1 MASKTN
7 TIKTTLTL
15 DGERE
20 YTAALKAS
28 KQELKVMG
36 SELKAA
42 SAEYQYAGDK
52 MEYLRKR
59 TDILNREIAEQEKII
74 RSTAEMYEKAAAG
87 GDQFASRANRLKIQL
102 NDAQASLYRMRREL
116 QSTDRELEELG
127 RDSVAA
133 GRDLERGITDG
144 AEDAVRELQ
153 RLARESNDSIKDIS
167 LMGKVSLVGD
177 MIGTAKDFATAT
189 YAWVDSTREYNIAV
203 GKLKANTSVSGA
215 DWKAVEEEFLQVT
228 ALTGDAATTVTG
240 LNALLSAGYTD
251 AKVLDEMTTLLSG
264 ATIKFNNLSFEGL
277 ASSIQETLSTG
288 QAAGEFQELI
298 TRMGGN
304 VEDINAGLAAGQL
317 EATDLYY
324 LIAELDKDGELKKLL
339 EEFYK
344 GNEDAMA
351 FAEAQTKLNHQ
362 LNTLGGHIGDWISPA
377 VTWLAEYTASINEA
391 IEAGSGLGDALTKPA
406 KDALTNEVQSAYGI
420 KPASAYGIVD
430 EFVARSSV
438 DLVQIKEKRDKA
450 QQELLRYINENLVW
464 GQAGGWYTEMLFGD
478 ETAVDMAP
486 ITEEITEQLDDYAE
500 NAKSEGEKLGD
511 SIGTGMETG
520 ITPHVDAIQ
529 RKIDT
534 TLRELERLSR
544 PATPTNSPGGGSSQ
558 TMVINIDG
566 KKLGQ
571 ALLPYTDAALGT
583 SWQAQT
589 TVKG

>member
-36 SELKAA
+36 TELKAA

-59 TDILNREIAEQEKII
+59 TDILNREIAKQKEIISSTEK
-74 RSTAEMYEKAAAG
+74 MYKKAAAG
-87 GDQFASRANRLKIQL
+87 GDQFASRANRLNIEL
-102 NDAQASLYRMRREL
+102 NNAQASLYRMRREL

-153 RLARESNDSIKDIS
+153 RLARESNNSIKDIS

-228 ALTGDAATTVTG
+228 ALTGDAAATVTG

-288 QAAGEFQELI
+288 QAAGEFEELI
-298 TRMGGN
+298 KRMGGN

-377 VTWLAEYTASINEA
+377 VKWLADYTAGINAAVEG
-391 IEAGSGLGDALTKPA
+391 EKDWLDAL
-406 KDALTNEVQSAYGI
+406 
-420 KPASAYGIVD
+420 GIVKAAGD
-430 EFVARSSV
+430 IDKEAFAPYVHETWDPSLVIPMDHKEWTKMQIEFDA
-438 DLVQIKEKRDKA
+438 EKGLEA
-450 QQELLRYINENLVW
+450 V
-464 GQAGGWYTEMLFGD
+464 T
-478 ETAVDMAP
+478 TAM
-486 ITEEITEQLDDYAE
+486 EDYEATAE
-500 NAKSEGEKLGD
+500 SEGEKLGD

-544 PATPTNSPGGGSSQ
+544 PATPTNGPGGGSSQ

-583 SWQAQT
+583 SWKAQT

>member
-7 TIKTTLTL
+7 IIKTTLTL

-127 RDSVAA
+127 RDSITA
-133 GRDLERGITDG
+133 GRDLERGVTDG
-144 AEDAVRELQ
+144 AEDAVRELR

-189 YAWVDSTREYNIAV
+189 YEWVDSTKEYNIAV
-203 GKLKANTSVSGA
+203 GKLKANTAVSGA

-228 ALTGDAATTVTG
+228 ALTGDAAATVTG
-240 LNALLSAGYTD
+240 LNALLNAGYTD

-264 ATIKFNNLSFEGL
+264 ATLKFNNLSFEGL
-277 ASSIQETLSTG
+277 ASSIQETLATG
-288 QAAGEFQELI
+288 EATGEFAELI
-298 TRMGGN
+298 RGMGGN
-304 VEDINAGLAAGQL
+304 VKDINAGLAAGQL

-344 GNEDAMA
+344 GSEDAAA
-351 FAEAQTKLNHQ
+351 FAEAQTRLNHQ

-377 VTWLAEYTASINEA
+377 VKWLADYTAGINAAVEG
-391 IEAGSGLGDALTKPA
+391 EKDWLDAL
-406 KDALTNEVQSAYGI
+406 
-420 KPASAYGIVD
+420 GIVKAAGD
-430 EFVARSSV
+430 IDKEAFAPYVHESWDPS
-438 DLVQIKEKRDKA
+438 LVIPMDHYEWAKMQIDFNAEKGLEAVTTAMKD
-450 QQELLRYINENLVW
+450 Y
-464 GQAGGWYTEMLFGD
+464 
-478 ETAVDMAP
+478 ET
-486 ITEEITEQLDDYAE
+486 TAE
-500 NAKSEGEKLGD
+500 SEGEKLGD

-520 ITPHVDAIQ
+520 INQHINDIQ

-534 TLRELERLSR
+534 TLRQLNTLSR
-544 PATPTNSPGGGSSQ
+544 PAKQDAGGGSSQ

-566 KKLGQ
+566 KRIGQ
-571 ALLPYTDAALGT
+571 ALLPYTDAAMGK

-589 TVKG
+589 VVAG

>member
-228 ALTGDAATTVTG
+228 ALTGDAAATVTG

-298 TRMGGN
+298 ERMGGN

-344 GNEDAMA
+344 GSEDAAA
-351 FAEAQTKLNHQ
+351 FAEAQTRLNHQ

-377 VTWLAEYTASINEA
+377 VKWLAEYTEGINDA
-391 IEAGSGLGDALTKPA
+391 IEGEKRWIDAITDGQL
-406 KDALTNEVQSAYGI
+406 
-420 KPASAYGIVD
+420 
-430 EFVARSSV
+430 SV
-438 DLVQIKEKRDKA
+438 DSPQMQAAIKINDDIADWMNQGKLPGTDPAEYQK
-450 QQELLRYINENLVW
+450 YIS
-464 GQAGGWYTEMLFGD
+464 
-478 ETAVDMAP
+478 DMARMAVERDIAMLQGMP
-486 ITEEITEQLDDYAE
+486 SMEDWLAEYMSPENIDTAPVTDEITEQLDDYAE

-534 TLRELERLSR
+534 TLRELDRLSR

>member
-133 GRDLERGITDG
+133 GRDLERGVTDG

-153 RLARESNDSIKDIS
+153 RLARESNDSIKEIS
-167 LMGKVSLVGD
+167 LMGKVQLVGD

-203 GKLKANTSVSGA
+203 GKLKANTAVSGA

-228 ALTGDAATTVTG
+228 ALTGDAAATVTG

-251 AKVLDEMTTLLSG
+251 AKVLDEMTTLLAG
-264 ATIKFNNLSFEGL
+264 AAIKFNNLSFEGL

-288 QAAGEFQELI
+288 QAAGEFEELI
-298 TRMGGN
+298 KRMGGN

-344 GNEDAMA
+344 GSEDAAA
-351 FAEAQTKLNHQ
+351 FAEAQTKLNYQ

-377 VTWLAEYTASINEA
+377 VTWLAEYTAGINAAVEGEKDWAEA
-391 IEAGSGLGDALTKPA
+391 LLQPVYQNESRLPWKQTARAMGLSHT
-406 KDALTNEVQSAYGI
+406 
-420 KPASAYGIVD
+420 VD
-430 EFVARSSV
+430 
-438 DLVQIKEKRDKA
+438 DLVSDLYQSYKYNR
-450 QQELLRYINENLVW
+450 
-464 GQAGGWYTEMLFGD
+464 
-478 ETAVDMAP
+478 DMAAMAVERDIGLLSEMP
-486 ITEEITEQLDDYAE
+486 TMEDWMEEYMSPENIDTAPVTDEITEQLDDYAE

-534 TLRELERLSR
+534 TLRKLEQL
-544 PATPTNSPGGGSSQ
+544 PATITPGTSDAGGAVQ
-558 TMVINIDG
+558 PLVIQMDG
-566 KKLGQ
+566 KKVGQ
-571 ALLPYTDAALGT
+571 ALLPYTDMAMGK
-583 SWQAQT
+583 SWRAQT
-589 TVKG
+589 VVAG